1 MVDDHAI
8 SRVSRHWV
16 MEWLVIIV
24 TRGLSGVRVFGY
36 VIASVDHGSARG
48 CQDLAAPTRVRRIL
62 VGVTEFPVFLV
73 QAVEVYG
80 KGIRK
85 LVVAA
90 GGDPVLPDNS
100 MTTKGT
106 MSVVFCW

>member
-8 SRVSRHWV
+8 SRVGRNWV

-24 TRGLSGVRVFGY
+24 ARGLSRVRVFGY
-36 VIASVDHGSARG
+36 VIASVDHGSARR
-48 CQDLAAPTRVRRIL
+48 CDDFAAPTRVRRIF
-62 VGVTEFPVFLV
+62 VGVAEFPIFLI

-85 LVVAA
+85 T
-90 GGDPVLPDNS
+90 GG
-100 MTTKGT
+100 G
-106 MSVVFCW
+106 CWP